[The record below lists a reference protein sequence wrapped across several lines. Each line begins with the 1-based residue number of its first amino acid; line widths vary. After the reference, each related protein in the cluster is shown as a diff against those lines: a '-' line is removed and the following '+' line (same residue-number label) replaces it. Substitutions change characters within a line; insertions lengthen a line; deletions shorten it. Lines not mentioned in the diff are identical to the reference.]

1 MSIKT
6 SLLPIISI
14 VIVTAAA
21 AFPSFEA
28 EKLDADSVGSL
39 AAVAETFPSFNQN
52 ATATAA
58 IFPLSGGAKT
68 PKALFPLSNAE
79 TGAMATAF
87 CPGFSFCGSKRRLAQ
102 HHTRKRDSHS
112 LNNRHFLQQ
121 IIVGIGLDQSC
132 RGVFARRFQ
141 GAIAVFL
148 STCLRSFA
156 SYQST
161 QR

>member
-1 MSIKT
+1 MKTKT
-6 SLLPIISI
+6 SLLTIIS
-14 VIVTAAA
+14 VVVVTAAA
-21 AFPSFEA
+21 FIASNA
-28 EKLDADSVGSL
+28 EKLDTNSAGSL
-39 AAVAETFPSFNQN
+39 AVETFPLFNQN
-52 ATATAA
+52 APATATSS
-58 IFPLSGGAKT
+58 PLSGGTKT
-68 PKALFPLSNAE
+68 PEALFPLSNAK
-79 TGAMATAF
+79 ADATTAAAF
-87 CPGFSFCGSKRRLAQ
+87 LPWLLLPRFKRRLAQ